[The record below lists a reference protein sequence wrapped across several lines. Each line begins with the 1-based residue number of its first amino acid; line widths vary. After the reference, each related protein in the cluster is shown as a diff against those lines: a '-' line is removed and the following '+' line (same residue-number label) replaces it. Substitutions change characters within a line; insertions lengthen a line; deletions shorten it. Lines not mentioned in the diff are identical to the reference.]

1 MLKSKTIDRV
11 AAAGITLAA
20 AFCLLA
26 MVFSDVIAEAF
37 GGAGVSMEYET
48 ELFDTSKIIEIDIA
62 MDEDDWAE
70 MLENAI
76 NEEYYEC
83 DVTIN
88 GTTFYRVGIRP
99 KGNTSLTSIAS
110 DPDTDRYSFKLEF
123 DQYVD
128 GQTCWGLDKLV
139 LNNNYADAT
148 NMKEA
153 LTYDMFQFLGADA
166 SLYNYAEI
174 SVNGEYWGVYLALEA
189 VEDSFM
195 LRNYGVSDGELYKP
209 EGMDGGGG
217 GFSMGGGGADL
228 NYTDDDLD
236 SYSTIWEGEVT
247 NTTDADHERVVAA
260 LQKAGE
266 GEELETYLDVD
277 NLLRYMAVH
286 SFVVNE
292 DSLSGNMPHNYYL
305 YEYDGQLNII
315 PWDYNLTLGGMGMG
329 DASSVINDPIDTP
342 FSGTDFFDALLDN
355 EEYLEQYHAYYRQLV
370 EEYVDGGRMEETYN
384 RIRSQIDSLVE
395 TDPTAFYSYEEYEA
409 AAEILYE
416 TVLLRAE
423 SVRGQL
429 DGTIPSTEE
438 GQRADSSALLDA
450 SSIDL
455 SVMGS
460 MMGGGGGG
468 RGGQMEERQPG
479 NEPGAAPAEN
489 GKAEEETDSAGED
502 ALPTAFTAESVST
515 MPLSAAASEPAESAP
530 SDADGEQT
538 PPDNAGTTPED
549 AGTAPEDAAPP
560 DSGQSE
566 SGGSGSDAA
575 NGEDAGTGDEDAAPQ
590 MPEDFDPSEFDF
602 SEMTPPEDAGNGEGM
617 NGSRG
622 GGPGGGM
629 EFGGEAETG
638 SSAVLQ
644 NAVWYGGCLLLLVIA
659 LLIAGVYR
667 RRPKIRHRRNRQK
680 ALPPGT

>member
-1 MLKSKTIDRV
+1 
-11 AAAGITLAA
+11 
-20 AFCLLA
+20 
-26 MVFSDVIAEAF
+26 
-37 GGAGVSMEYET
+37 
-48 ELFDTSKIIEIDIA
+48 
-62 MDEDDWAE
+62 
-70 MLENAI
+70 
-76 NEEYYEC
+76 
-83 DVTIN
+83 
-88 GTTFYRVGIRP
+88 
-99 KGNTSLTSIAS
+99 
-110 DPDTDRYSFKLEF
+110 
-123 DQYVD
+123 
-128 GQTCWGLDKLV
+128 
-139 LNNNYADAT
+139 
-148 NMKEA
+148 
-153 LTYDMFQFLGADA
+153 
-166 SLYNYAEI
+166 
-174 SVNGEYWGVYLALEA
+174 
-189 VEDSFM
+189 
-195 LRNYGVSDGELYKP
+195 
-209 EGMDGGGG
+209 
-217 GFSMGGGGADL
+217 
-228 NYTDDDLD
+228 
-236 SYSTIWEGEVT
+236 
-247 NTTDADHERVVAA
+247 
-260 LQKAGE
+260 
-266 GEELETYLDVD
+266 
-277 NLLRYMAVH
+277 
-286 SFVVNE
+286 
-292 DSLSGNMPHNYYL
+292 
-305 YEYDGQLNII
+305 
-315 PWDYNLTLGGMGMG
+315 MGMG

-342 FSGTDFFDALLDN
+342 FSGTDFFDALLEN
-355 EEYLEQYHAYYRQLV
+355 EEYLEQYHTYYRQLV
-370 EEYVDGGRMEETYN
+370 EEYVDGGRLEEIYN

-438 GQRADSSALLDA
+438 GQRADSSALIDA

-530 SDADGEQT
+530 SDAAGEQT

-549 AGTAPEDAAPP
+549 AGT
-560 DSGQSE
+560 
-566 SGGSGSDAA
+566 
-575 NGEDAGTGDEDAAPQ
+575 GDGDTAPQ

-602 SEMTPPEDAGNGEGM
+602 SEMMPPEDAGNGEGM
-617 NGSRG
+617 EAFGGRG
-622 GGPGGGM
+622 GGPGGDRGGM
-629 EFGGEAETG
+629 SFDGSGSDAG

-644 NAVWYGGCLLLLVIA
+644 NAVWYSGCFLLLVIA

>member
-1 MLKSKTIDRV
+1 
-11 AAAGITLAA
+11 
-20 AFCLLA
+20 
-26 MVFSDVIAEAF
+26 
-37 GGAGVSMEYET
+37 
-48 ELFDTSKIIEIDIA
+48 
-62 MDEDDWAE
+62 
-70 MLENAI
+70 
-76 NEEYYEC
+76 
-83 DVTIN
+83 
-88 GTTFYRVGIRP
+88 
-99 KGNTSLTSIAS
+99 
-110 DPDTDRYSFKLEF
+110 
-123 DQYVD
+123 
-128 GQTCWGLDKLV
+128 
-139 LNNNYADAT
+139 
-148 NMKEA
+148 
-153 LTYDMFQFLGADA
+153 
-166 SLYNYAEI
+166 
-174 SVNGEYWGVYLALEA
+174 
-189 VEDSFM
+189 
-195 LRNYGVSDGELYKP
+195 
-209 EGMDGGGG
+209 
-217 GFSMGGGGADL
+217 
-228 NYTDDDLD
+228 
-236 SYSTIWEGEVT
+236 
-247 NTTDADHERVVAA
+247 
-260 LQKAGE
+260 
-266 GEELETYLDVD
+266 
-277 NLLRYMAVH
+277 
-286 SFVVNE
+286 
-292 DSLSGNMPHNYYL
+292 
-305 YEYDGQLNII
+305 
-315 PWDYNLTLGGMGMG
+315 MG

-370 EEYVDGGRMEETYN
+370 EEYVFGGGLEETYN

-438 GQRADSSALLDA
+438 GQRADSSALIDA

-460 MMGGGGGG
+460 MMGGG
-468 RGGQMEERQPG
+468 GGQMEERQPG

-530 SDADGEQT
+530 SDAAGEQT
-538 PPDNAGTTPED
+538 PPDNG
-549 AGTAPEDAAPP
+549 GTAPEDAAPP

-575 NGEDAGTGDEDAAPQ
+575 NGEDAGTGDGDAAPQ

-617 NGSRG
+617 ETFGGRG

-644 NAVWYGGCLLLLVIA
+644 NAVWYSGCLLLLAIA

-667 RRPKIRHRRNRQK
+667 RRPKIRRRRNRQK